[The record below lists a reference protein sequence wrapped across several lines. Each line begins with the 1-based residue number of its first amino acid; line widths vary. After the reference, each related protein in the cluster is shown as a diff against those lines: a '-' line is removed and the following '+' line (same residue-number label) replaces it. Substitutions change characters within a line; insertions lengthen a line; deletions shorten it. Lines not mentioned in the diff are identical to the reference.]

1 MTINVTEICRPNPN
15 MLITVQSRLR
25 LTLHKIALKKI
36 PDKNRMEGIQ
46 RMRNTRS

>member
-25 LTLHKIALKKI
+25 LTLHKIALKKSL
-36 PDKNRMEGIQ
+36 
-46 RMRNTRS
+46 TRTGWKEYKE